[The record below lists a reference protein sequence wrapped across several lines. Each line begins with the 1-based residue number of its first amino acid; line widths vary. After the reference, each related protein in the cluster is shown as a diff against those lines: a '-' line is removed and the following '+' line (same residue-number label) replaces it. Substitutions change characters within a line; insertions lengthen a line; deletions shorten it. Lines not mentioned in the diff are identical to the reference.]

1 MCVRN
6 LLLTDRNQVYVAAVT
21 DIKSRRAVLLTDMN
35 EVYVCRSHR
44 HECSVRVLQSL
55 TATNQVYVCR
65 SVCCKSTCA
74 AAIAHT
80 HTRTHKLMHHMH
92 ACRTRIQKHQETAK
106 VRAGRRRIRY
116 CSVLQRVAVSQC
128 VFPPKE
134 RVWRREVKYSSM
146 SERFA
151 MCCSVLQRV
160 AAYFSAKGRAERPRI
175 RDCSVLQ

>member
-1 MCVRN
+1 MQCTCAAVIDSHESSLCVPQC
-6 LLLTDRNQVYVAAVT
+6 LLQVY
-21 DIKSRRAVLLTDMN
+21 L
-35 EVYVCRSHR
+35 CRSHCTHTHTHSR
-44 HECSVRVLQSL
+44 
-55 TATNQVYVCR
+55 TD
-65 SVCCKSTCA
+65 
-74 AAIAHT
+74 AHT
-80 HTRTHKLMHHMH
+80 HTRTHELMHHMH

-128 VFPPKE
+128 GFPPKE